1 MTVQELINKLQSL
14 DPRDEVVIEVNHD
27 EIVPL
32 SAERVEEGKITTD
45 YYRALPD
52 FDEGARKVIVLRA

>member
-27 EIVPL
+27 LIVPL
-32 SAERVEEGKITTD
+32 DSERVEEGKITN

-52 FDEGARKVIVLRA
+52 FDEGARKVVVLRA